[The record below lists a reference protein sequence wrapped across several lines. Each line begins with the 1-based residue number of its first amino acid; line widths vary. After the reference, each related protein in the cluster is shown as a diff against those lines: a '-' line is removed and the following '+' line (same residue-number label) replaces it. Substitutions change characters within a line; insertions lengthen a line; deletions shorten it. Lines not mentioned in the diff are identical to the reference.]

1 MKASF
6 NLLDNVTP
14 DDRKEAV
21 IKLAYPVTLADRQ
34 LDSVTMRRPT
44 MGDIIDYEPVK
55 LEDMKGE
62 VALIGVLCGLKEQE
76 MRLLDATDYA
86 RLQKQYVQFRAVS
99 E

>member
-1 MKASF
+1 MKPSF
-6 NLLDNVTP
+6 NLLDNITP

-21 IKLAYPVTLADRQ
+21 IELAYPVTLADRE
-34 LDSVTMRRPT
+34 LTRVTMRRPT

-55 LEDMKGE
+55 LEDVKGE
-62 VALIGVLCGLKEQE
+62 VVLLGVLCGLKEQE

>member
-1 MKASF
+1 MAATNPTF
-6 NLLDNVTP
+6 DDVTP

-44 MGDIIDYEPVK
+44 LGDILDHEPKRVEDVK
-55 LEDMKGE
+55 EE
-62 VALIGVLCGLKEQE
+62 VILIGLLCGLKEPE
-76 MRLLDATDYA
+76 MRLLDTTDYA
-86 RLQKQYVQFRAVS
+86 RLQKQYVRFRAIP